1 MSETKIVIAPG
12 TTCTRI
18 EARSAS
24 APRRRLLRAELPP
37 EPSHPRAVQWLIE
50 SLALWQGSPVRA
62 VLVAQD
68 GCHGYVSRLYPAW
81 FTDFGGALYTLE
93 FHDARGDRDH
103 RRDPA
108 RGAKR

>member
-12 TTCTRI
+12 AMCTRI
-18 EARSAS
+18 EARSVS

-68 GCHGYVSRLYPAW
+68 GCHSYVSRLYPAW

-93 FHDARGDRDH
+93 FRDARTGH
-103 RRDPA
+103 GRRREPS
-108 RGAKR
+108 RGGER